1 MDEGNMTKEELIK
14 ELTKLRQRL
23 SETDSLEKEL
33 RETNSFLSNIIE
45 SSSAISLISTDLDQ
59 NIVYWNH
66 GAENIFGYKSE
77 EMVGKHKINKLYAEG
92 ESDKRIAE
100 IRSEVFSKRR
110 GLSVEIREV
119 TKDERDLWINMTL
132 TPRVDEN
139 NNLIGILGIGEDI
152 TERKIAE
159 EERNRS
165 MEKLK
170 KALEGIINAMVITV
184 ETKDP
189 YTAGH
194 QRRTAELATA
204 IAKDLGL
211 PEEEIESIH
220 MAGIIHDLGKI
231 AIPGEILSK
240 PGSLNEIQ
248 VSMIR
253 THPSV
258 GYEILKNIDFP
269 WPIAQIMLEHHERV
283 DGSGYPTGISGENI
297 NFKSKII
304 AVADVVEAIISHR
317 PYRAALG
324 IKKALE
330 EIKVNSGT
338 LYDPAV
344 VKACYKLFKKNGFKF
359 E

>member
-1 MDEGNMTKEELIK
+1 MDDRDMPKEELIK
-14 ELTKLRQRL
+14 EQTKLRQCL
-23 SETDSLEKEL
+23 SETDALEKEL
-33 RETNSFLSNIIE
+33 RETNRFLSNIIE

-77 EMVGKHKINKLYAEG
+77 EMVGKHKINKLYAEE

-100 IRSEVFSKRR
+100 IRSEVFNNRK
-110 GLSVEIREV
+110 GLSAEIREV
-119 TKDERDLWINMTL
+119 TKDGCSLWINMTL

-170 KALEGIINAMVITV
+170 KALEGIIHAMVVTV

-204 IAKDLGL
+204 IARDLGL
-211 PEEEIESIH
+211 AKEEIESIR

-240 PGSLNEIQ
+240 PGKLNEIQ

-258 GYEILKNIDFP
+258 GYEILKNIEFP

-283 DGSGYPTGISGENI
+283 DGSGYPAGISGENI

-330 EIKVNSGT
+330 EIRDNSGT
-338 LYDPAV
+338 LYDPKV
-344 VKACYKLFKKNGFKF
+344 VDTCYKLFKKNRFRF